1 MCVTGVTSGNSEEF
15 RWRILRGQSIASR
28 FSGLS
33 ELDWLF
39 IPGRN
44 FRGKFWFSQPTTSLF
59 LFLVVSVCFAMVD
72 QAAATIIFIWTVG
85 VLVLKLQ
92 FVALCTS
99 LKRRQTGSP
108 VVPEDEA
115 LLGRKEHSTAS
126 GQSVEV
132 ERYLNLHRNDMENI
146 YVFFFVSFFFIFS
159 SSSYEYAYD
168 AWTAYNLTFFDF
180 PLGIYGL
187 LYLLTATL
195 ENSCFPART
204 DLDHCFYCLDD
215 GQRHSCKHIKPHT
228 PPLESM

>member
-15 RWRILRGQSIASR
+15 SGQSIASR

-159 SSSYEYAYD
+159 S
-168 AWTAYNLTFFDF
+168 
-180 PLGIYGL
+180 
-187 LYLLTATL
+187 
-195 ENSCFPART
+195 NSA
-204 DLDHCFYCLDD
+204 D
-215 GQRHSCKHIKPHT
+215 
-228 PPLESM
+228 